1 MLSEVT
7 SAARTPRYRRGD
19 AARYLLEKHDVRCSE
34 RTLAKLAVIGGGPVL
49 VYIGRY
55 PFYPEDGLDAYAKSK
70 ISPPVRSTSERRAL
84 REGVVG

>member
-7 SAARTPRYRRGD
+7 SVARTPRYRRGD

-70 ISPPVRSTSERRAL
+70 ISPRPSAAHPSAAL
-84 REGVVG
+84 LRGVVG